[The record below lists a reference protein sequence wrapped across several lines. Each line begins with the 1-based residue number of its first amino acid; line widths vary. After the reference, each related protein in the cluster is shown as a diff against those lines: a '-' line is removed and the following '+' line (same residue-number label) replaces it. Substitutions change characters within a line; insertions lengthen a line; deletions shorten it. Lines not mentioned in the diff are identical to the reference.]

1 MHTNRD
7 EGAHVANG
15 AEDNVR
21 VELEDRRVEGQHEIA
36 MNRLGLEESSCNDG
50 RSGWIGACC
59 PVKVGLARSRD
70 LSEAELGTVNSVQL
84 LLRNLVEIR
93 QELRLAH
100 LQRCRDLCT
109 VL

>member
-1 MHTNRD
+1 MFETSS
-7 EGAHVANG
+7 A
-15 AEDNVR
+15 
-21 VELEDRRVEGQHEIA
+21 IA
-36 MNRLGLEESSCNDG
+36 AALVLT
-50 RSGWIGACC
+50 A
-59 PVKVGLARSRD
+59 
-70 LSEAELGTVNSVQL
+70 L